1 MLRENAHDQ
10 NVYLRLAD
18 ILRGILSETDLESLL
33 ENFAD
38 TLREFIPYDH
48 LIIYEVDDQGGVLNP
63 LMARDPWSDEALE
76 RRVRFGEGISGWVA
90 DRREPILTN
99 HAHVDPRSSLDRDD
113 ETSPVALISLPLV
126 ARSESKGVLNLYRVG
141 AGSSF
146 NENEFEIAKRFA
158 DSAALALDNTRIVS
172 VLAGQALSDP
182 LTGLYNHRHF
192 HERLREELT
201 RASRTRD
208 STALL
213 MFDIDDFKKVNDIHG
228 HSVGD
233 RILVGIANILGDT
246 VRASDIACRIGG
258 EEFGVILPSCDAGD
272 ALGLATRLLTRVSQ
286 LTLDEIGRITV
297 SIGIS
302 QGPEHAMNPKELV
315 TYAEAAMLTAKAK
328 GGNRVVLFD
337 DEKED
342 RPGIPSASRG
352 RDVRSVAYL
361 KMLQSLGSKLNRLNN
376 VNKIA
381 GTIANELRT
390 LIDYHSCHVYV
401 IEGDLLVP
409 IAERGELTATGKEGD
424 VATEPAR
431 IGSGIAGRAADL
443 GRPVLIPNALESD
456 FPILLPGVDE
466 GEQSLLAVPLVY
478 NRGTIGVVVVTKLG
492 LDQFHEEDIRLLE
505 VLGGQASVAIAN
517 ARLYEAERR
526 EAEHA
531 KALLDFASLISRA
544 ATFDSIGHETVRMA
558 ARLLE
563 ARQSSLWLQDEL
575 GESYTCT
582 AHFGHVGNP
591 NLEPIVQRNIGA
603 STGDGFLADRSGPFV
618 ATPSELELHFGEPP
632 TGPARRVAIAPLHSS
647 HGLKGWIMVRH
658 PEEHTGDF
666 VDEQLRLLEGLS
678 YQASI
683 AMQKAILYKEQKE
696 DAEVANAL
704 LEFSRELA
712 SAEGIDEVLQR
723 VVELS
728 ARILGS
734 PASSV
739 WMQESGLGDLVPRWL
754 WGYTEEESEEVSA
767 LRVPTDVAR
776 PFLVDRAPFVSEAN
790 ETGLDD
796 IQVLYS
802 SGPLAVAPM
811 HFDSQLGCIVVRV
824 PGEAQAELSEKKMR
838 LLAGVADQAQLA
850 IANANSFESLERT
863 FFETVEALANALEAK
878 DEYTSSH
885 ARSITDMVLEVGADL
900 GIEGRDL
907 KRLELGALFHDIGK
921 IGIPSDIIRKPGPLD
936 DEEWRIMRMHPEL
949 GEKIL
954 APIDRL
960 ADVRP
965 IIRACHEHFDGS
977 GYPDNLVA
985 DNIPIEARII
995 LCCDAYDAMTTDRP
1009 YRKHLPHEE
1018 AIKRLKEAS
1027 GAQFD
1032 PEVVAAFLR
1041 RFDPP
1046 PELAEAAS

>member
-1 MLRENAHDQ
+1 MLRQDARDQ
-10 NVYLRLAD
+10 DAYVRLAD
-18 ILRGILSETDLESLL
+18 ILRGILSHRDVDSLL
-33 ENFAD
+33 EELAD
-38 TLREFIPYDH
+38 GLREFVSYDA
-48 LIIYEVDDQGGVLNP
+48 LTLYEVDDQGDVLNP
-63 LMARDPWSDEALE
+63 VMVRDPWADEVSE
-76 RRVRFGEGISGWVA
+76 RRLRFGEGIPGWVA
-90 DRREPILTN
+90 ERGESILTN
-99 HAHVDPRSSLDRDD
+99 HAHVDPRS
-113 ETSPVALISLPLV
+113 TSQPDAELTPQALISVPLI
-126 ARSESKGVLNLYRVG
+126 ARGDVKGVLNLFRLGTG
-141 AGSSF
+141 ASF
-146 NENEFEIAKRFA
+146 TEDEFDISKRFGDA
-158 DSAALALDNTRIVS
+158 AALAIDNARIVS
-172 VLAGQALSDP
+172 VLEGQALSDP

-208 STALL
+208 SAALL

-233 RILVGIANILGDT
+233 KILVGIADILGDM

-272 ALGLATRLLTRVSQ
+272 ALGLATRLLSRVSQ
-286 LTLDEIGRITV
+286 MTLEETGRITV

-315 TYAEAAMLTAKAK
+315 NYAEAAMLTAKAK

-376 VNKIA
+376 VHKIA

-390 LIDYHSCHVYV
+390 LIDYHSCYVYRV
-401 IEGDLLVP
+401 TAGSLVP
-409 IAERGELTATGKEGD
+409 IAARGEPLPDESRSEVEA
-424 VATEPAR
+424 VPTE
-431 IGSGIAGRAADL
+431 IGSGVVGRAAQQ
-443 GRPVLIPNALESD
+443 GRPLLIPNALECD
-456 FPILLPGVDE
+456 YPILLPGAE
-466 GEQSLLAVPLVY
+466 ESEQSLLAVPLMY
-478 NRGTIGVVVVTKLG
+478 NRGAIGVVVITKLG
-492 LDQFHEEDIRLLE
+492 VDQFHEEDIRLLE

-517 ARLYEAERR
+517 AQLYEAERR

-544 ATFDSIGHETVRMA
+544 PTFDSIGHETVRMA
-558 ARLLE
+558 ARLLG
-563 ARQSSLWLQDEL
+563 ARQSSLWLQK
-575 GESYTCT
+575 ESSGPYVCA
-582 AHFGHVGNP
+582 AHFGHVGDP
-591 NLEPIVQRNIGA
+591 DLEPIVEREIGA

-618 ATPSELELHFGEPP
+618 ATPHELELHFGEVAN
-632 TGPARRVAIAPLHSS
+632 GQRIVAIAPLHSS

-658 PEEHTGDF
+658 PEEQTGRF
-666 VDEQLRLLEGLS
+666 GEEQLRLLEGLS
-678 YQASI
+678 YQSSI

-712 SAEGIDEVLQR
+712 SAEGIDDVLQR

-734 PASSV
+734 GRTSV
-739 WMQESGLGDLVPRWL
+739 WIQESGLGDLVPRCH
-754 WGYTEEESEEVSA
+754 WGYSGEAAERVSE
-767 LRVPTDVAR
+767 LRVTTDIAR
-776 PFLVDRAPFVSEAN
+776 PFLLERAPFVTEVHESPVP
-790 ETGLDD
+790 D
-796 IQVLYS
+796 IASILA
-802 SGPLAVAPM
+802 SGGSLAVAPM
-811 HFDSQLGCIVVRV
+811 HFDSQLGCIVVAV
-824 PGEAQAELSEKKMR
+824 PGDAQSDFTEKRMR

-850 IANANSFESLERT
+850 IANANSYESLERT

-949 GEKIL
+949 GERIL

-965 IIRACHEHFDGS
+965 IIRSCHEHFDGS
-977 GYPDNLVA
+977 GYPDQLA
-985 DNIPIEARII
+985 GQAIPIEARII

-1009 YRKHLPHEE
+1009 YRKRLPHEE
-1018 AIKRLKEAS
+1018 AIRRLKEAS

-1032 PEVVAAFLR
+1032 PDVVEAFMR
-1041 RFDPP
+1041 RFDEPADV
-1046 PELAEAAS
+1046 EDVG